1 MDVPMVAR
9 TAIETAQFYLRV
21 VRENGIPVSF
31 GVLFGS
37 QARGTAHEYSDIDLV
52 VVSSHFDG
60 KKDFDEVNKL
70 WQLTAKT
77 DNRVEPVPVGER
89 EWKED
94 ESRAIIEIARREGQ
108 IVEV

>member
-1 MDVPMVAR
+1 MVAP
-9 TAIETAQFYLRV
+9 TVIESVRSYLRV
-21 VRENGIPVSF
+21 VRKNGIPVAF

-37 QARGTAHEYSDIDLV
+37 QSRGTANENSDIDLV

-70 WQLTAKT
+70 WELTVDT
-77 DNRVEPVPVGER
+77 DTRVEPVPVGER

-94 ESRAIIEIARREGQ
+94 DSRAIVEIARQEGQ

>member
-1 MDVPMVAR
+1 MVSR
-9 TAIETAQFYLRV
+9 SILETVRIYLRTV
-21 VRENGIPVSF
+21 NANGIPVSF

-37 QARGTAHEYSDIDLV
+37 QARGTADAQSDIDLL

-60 KKDFDEVNKL
+60 KKDRRETSLL
-70 WQLTAKT
+70 WRLTVDT
-77 DNRVEPVPVGER
+77 DTRMEPVPVGER

-94 ESRAIIEIARREGQ
+94 DSRAILEIARREGH

>member
-1 MDVPMVAR
+1 MVAS
-9 TAIETAQFYLRV
+9 TIIESVRMYLRA

-37 QARGTAHEYSDIDLV
+37 QARGAADESSDIDLV

-60 KKDFDEVNKL
+60 KKDFEEVNKL
-70 WQLTAKT
+70 WELTVDT
-77 DNRVEPVPVGER
+77 DNRVEPIPVGER

-94 ESRAIIEIARREGQ
+94 DSRAIVEIARREGQ